1 MDKIKRPTSDTLGD
15 LLDELAERHPEKQAI
30 IFGGH
35 RGVEGMRHL
44 AKNGLRYPYPPYSA
58 FADPADGMSKSYN

>member
-1 MDKIKRPTSDTLGD
+1 
-15 LLDELAERHPEKQAI
+15 
-30 IFGGH
+30 
-35 RGVEGMRHL
+35 VEGMKHL